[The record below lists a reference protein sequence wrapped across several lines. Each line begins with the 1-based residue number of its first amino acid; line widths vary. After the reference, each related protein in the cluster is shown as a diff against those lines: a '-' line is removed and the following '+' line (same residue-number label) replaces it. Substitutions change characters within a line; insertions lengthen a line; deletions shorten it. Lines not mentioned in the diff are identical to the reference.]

1 VNNRTVFHS
10 GGSKPNCAAPIF
22 NQRDSARTISTVR
35 SAIPSPCGSETG
47 WAAAVDRCGGCAT
60 RRTLAV

>member
-22 NQRDSARTISTVR
+22 NQRDSALLWRV
-35 SAIPSPCGSETG
+35 G
-47 WAAAVDRCGGCAT
+47 WWRVEGDAEPDLDVPAGDADVFDE
-60 RRTLAV
+60 